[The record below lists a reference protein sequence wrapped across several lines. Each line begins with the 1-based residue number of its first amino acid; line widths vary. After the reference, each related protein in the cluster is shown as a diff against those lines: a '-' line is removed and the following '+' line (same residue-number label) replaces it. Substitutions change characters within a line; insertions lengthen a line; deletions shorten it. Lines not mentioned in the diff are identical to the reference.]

1 MPKKIAYYDSQASAA
16 ASTGIDIY
24 KIREAKAS
32 GCKAF
37 RSGRVYRD
45 ELLQWF
51 ERKRERGRER
61 QRDAD
66 SDDEMVSASDWNH
79 RRSVLFDVL
88 EFLHSA
94 YADKRIDLVKYADL
108 GEATVEQLIKLGEV
122 WGAGIDAA
130 GWRKNWKGCL
140 FAAMLRK
147 NEENKRARG

>member
-1 MPKKIAYYDSQASAA
+1 MPKKTAYYDTQGSAA
-16 ASTGIDIY
+16 ASEGIDIY

-51 ERKRERGRER
+51 QRERARAREK

-66 SDDEMVSASDWNH
+66 SDDEMVSASDWKY
-79 RRSVLFDVL
+79 RRMVLFDVL

-94 YADKRIDLVKYADL
+94 YADNRIDLAKYAEL
-108 GEATVEQLIKLGEV
+108 GEATVEQMIKLGEV
-122 WGAGIDAA
+122 WAAGIDAS
-130 GWRKNWKGCL
+130 GWRKTWKAGWYK
-140 FAAMLRK
+140 AILRK
-147 NEENKRARG
+147 NEESKRAPG